1 MIREQIIK
9 ARKEQG
15 LTQTDLALKAGLRQA
30 TISDFETGKKNL
42 RSDLIEKIIQTL
54 NLDIMN
60 IIEEKKL
67 QLELSGKIAKELIS
81 KGVEDVKPLTRETI
95 HMMTSETCGD
105 YILNLPVV
113 SEKEYEKYEK
123 RNEDYKTWNMFHTL
137 LKLDFVYAQ
146 RTAAR

>member
-1 MIREQIIK
+1 MREQIIK

-15 LTQTDLALKAGLRQA
+15 LTQTDLAIKTGLRQA
-30 TISDFETGKKNL
+30 TISDFENGKKNL
-42 RSDLIEKIIQTL
+42 RSDLLEKILQTL

-60 IIEEKKL
+60 IIEEKKM
-67 QLELSGKIAKELIS
+67 QLELSGKIAKELIA

-95 HMMTSETCGD
+95 HMMTRENCGD
-105 YILNLPVV
+105 YILSLPVV
-113 SEKEYEKYEK
+113 SEKEYDKYEK

-146 RTAAR
+146 RTVAR